1 MVGIKFTF
9 LYNLF
14 IKIYNYFYKQHKHG
28 YFNQKYWLKIF
39 HYIHHMTHTKIKR
52 LPSGDLHCHHATRLW
67 IKTKWFS
74 AHEQYKH
81 YYSYMNLLKRVML
94 WFVYFCCCSK
104 KCFCISTITEIDRE
118 EIHNNFRLVVF
129 SKLLI
134 FFFFLNENSLSLYMD
149 ESQTFL
155 KVILT
160 INYKSTIKLLIKD
173 LSNSKCDND
182 NKKSVISITVSKNCW

>member
-1 MVGIKFTF
+1 MSFIFWCAKDGRNQVQ
-9 LYNLF
+9 LF
-14 IKIYNYFYKQHKHG
+14 IYIISLS
-28 YFNQKYWLKIF
+28 KYTAIF
-39 HYIHHMTHTKIKR
+39 TTNLEMVISTKNIDWNFFIIHHMTHTKIKR

-118 EIHNNFRLVVF
+118 EIHN
-129 SKLLI
+129 KLPFGC
-134 FFFFLNENSLSLYMD
+134 FFKTVDKWM
-149 ESQTFL
+149 Q
-155 KVILT
+155 VH
-160 INYKSTIKLLIKD
+160 KS
-173 LSNSKCDND
+173 
-182 NKKSVISITVSKNCW
+182 

>member
-1 MVGIKFTF
+1 MIWMIIKCWLFWLSFIFDVLKMVGIKFTF

-14 IKIYNYFYKQHKHG
+14 IKIYNYFYNQLRNV
-28 YFNQKYWLKIF
+28 YFNQKHWLKIF

-104 KCFCISTITEIDRE
+104 KCFCIS
-118 EIHNNFRLVVF
+118 
-129 SKLLI
+129 
-134 FFFFLNENSLSLYMD
+134 
-149 ESQTFL
+149 
-155 KVILT
+155 IL
-160 INYKSTIKLLIKD
+160 
-173 LSNSKCDND
+173 
-182 NKKSVISITVSKNCW
+182 